1 MDADTLL
8 LETGL
13 DDAVSF
19 TKGCYLGQE
28 TVERIHSRGHVNRK
42 LVGLMAEGET
52 VPAPGAPIL
61 VDERPAGRI
70 TSAVASPRLGRP
82 IALGYVHRDHI
93 APGSAVLIVHGDE
106 KIAASVRA
114 LPF

>member
-8 LETGL
+8 LETCL

-42 LVGLMAEGET
+42 LVGLTAEGDT
-52 VPAPGAPIL
+52 VPVPGAPVL
-61 VDERPAGRI
+61 VDERPVGRI
-70 TSAVASPRLGRP
+70 TSAVPSPRLGRP

-93 APGSAVLIVHGDE
+93 APGSAVLIGHGDE
-106 KIAASVRA
+106 EIAASVRA